1 MTFNITNTTVN
12 GSTRTLRAQSHT
24 LWTAKP
30 SQTQNIEPKSTGVP
44 HDPTVHGSSVFLLF
58 AYRDGRVA
66 WRGPGDLNPGS
77 AQRAR
82 PRRTHRDKTQYTR
95 RGWVRQP
102 KHYHED
108 ESGEATTSE
117 FRNLLILR
125 LCRPVISE
133 PASAY
138 SSNAPNPLPI
148 APRYRLA
155 VIEGLGGRLLLT
167 H

>member
-1 MTFNITNTTVN
+1 MTFNTLSRTQR
-12 GSTRTLRAQSHT
+12 STRTRSHT

-44 HDPTVHGSSVFLLF
+44 HDPTVHGSSVFCYLRI
-58 AYRDGRVA
+58 AMAG
-66 WRGPGDLNPGS
+66 WRGAGPGS
-77 AQRAR
+77 ARRAR